1 MIFCNVLHP
10 LFETRSIIF
19 LSPLLN
25 DAACTKTEL
34 FRYQPAR
41 FLPPNVRNIKKK
53 KKKKQILKKLRA
65 TKLYGNSC
73 KVHSTDLRVI
83 TFQR

>member
-19 LSPLLN
+19 LSPRLN

-53 KKKKQILKKLRA
+53 EKKKTNTEKTENHETIR
-65 TKLYGNSC
+65 
-73 KVHSTDLRVI
+73 
-83 TFQR
+83 